1 MTWIENYM
9 ENFISKSFVVVLV
22 VWGAILLLMLT
33 FAIITAVVASKKGRN
48 GLGWFFIGL
57 FTGLVGLAIALAM
70 LPKRYY
76 IGEDD
81 E

>member
-33 FAIITAVVASKKGRN
+33 FAIITAVVASRKGRN
-48 GLGWFFIGL
+48 GFGWFFYRTVYRFSRTCYSPCNATKEIL
-57 FTGLVGLAIALAM
+57 HW
-70 LPKRYY
+70 RR
-76 IGEDD
+76 
-81 E
+81 